1 MNILTRESAL
11 NILRAKKAYFAQKY
25 GITALGIFGSLARN
39 QSTEA
44 SDADIVVKM
53 EKPDLFFMVHVK
65 EDLENAYQKKVDI
78 VRYREHMNAFLK
90 QRIDAEAVY
99 V

>member
-11 NILRAKKAYFAQKY
+11 NILRAKKDHFAKKY
-25 GITALGIFGSLARN
+25 GITDLGIFGSLARN
-39 QSTEA
+39 QA
-44 SDADIVVKM
+44 AADSDVDVVVKM

-78 VRYREHMNAFLK
+78 IRYRERMNSFLK
-90 QRIDAEAVY
+90 QRIDAEAIY

>member
-11 NILRAKKAYFAQKY
+11 NILRAKKEYFAKKY
-25 GITALGIFGSLARN
+25 GVTALGIFGSLARN
-39 QSTEA
+39 QAAAE
-44 SDADIVVKM
+44 SDVDVVVKM

-78 VRYREHMNAFLK
+78 IRYRERMNSFLK
-90 QRIDAEAVY
+90 QRIDAEVIY